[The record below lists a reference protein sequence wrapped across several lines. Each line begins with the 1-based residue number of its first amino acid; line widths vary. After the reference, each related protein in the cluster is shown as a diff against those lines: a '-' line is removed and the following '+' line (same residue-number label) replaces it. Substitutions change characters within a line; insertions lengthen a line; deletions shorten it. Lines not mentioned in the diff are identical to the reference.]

1 MLPLQLFTRLKKVA
15 SYLVA
20 YKVRSYLYEHTPIG
34 SFEKSFVDNVFKD
47 KVTPVKGSILHCSL
61 FGAEHTGI
69 YIGDNQ
75 IVELLAT
82 GDIRI
87 ATPEMFIRG
96 TNAISIYVACSGTEP
111 LGGEYIAKRAID
123 MIGSTRDYHLLTDN
137 CHQFTAGCIT
147 DNFENSAN
155 YFALVESSIKS
166 SMNNGDS
173 IEWRVWE
180 L

>member
-1 MLPLQLFTRLKKVA
+1 MLFTLLKMGA

-20 YKVRSYLYEHTPIG
+20 NKVTSYIDEHTPTG
-34 SFEKSFVDNVFKD
+34 SLKKSFVDNVFKD

-75 IVELLAT
+75 IAELLGT
-82 GDIRI
+82 GEIRI
-87 ATPEMFIRG
+87 ASPEMFIDG
-96 TNAISIYVACSGTEP
+96 TNAISIYVACCGTDP
-111 LGGEYIAKRAID
+111 LGGEFIAKRAID
-123 MIGSTRDYHLLTDN
+123 MIDSTRNYHLLTDN
-137 CHQFTAGCIT
+137 CHQFTTGCIT
-147 DNFENSAN
+147 GNFENSAN
-155 YFALVESSIKS
+155 YFALVESSIKNN
-166 SMNNGDS
+166 MNNGNS